1 MRINYLLNKFND
13 KINLN
18 YVKTTFLHPSFE
30 KDNNIKNYYNC
41 LKIKNNEIQSL
52 ND

>member
-18 YVKTTFLHPSFE
+18 YVKTTFLDLWFE
-30 KDNNIKNYYNC
+30 NDNNIKNY
-41 LKIKNNEIQSL
+41 
-52 ND
+52 

>member
-18 YVKTTFLHPSFE
+18 YVKTTFLDLWFE
-30 KDNNIKNYYNC
+30 TDNNIKNY
-41 LKIKNNEIQSL
+41 
-52 ND
+52 